1 MLKIVKSR
9 SSQSHRRDIQLKKIF
24 EEDVEM
30 RSCFKC
36 TNSDIVCV
44 AHRLFDRC
52 VECIR
57 FIKFCDLIIIIANW
71 DKLDSE
77 REFVRKKIAKRRK
90 LIVEASR
97 TITQISV
104 ELFKLKNVQKKFR
117 IKTFEMI
124 AREIEF
130 FDEENE
136 IISAKFIF
144 VDFDFSDSKLLAFF
158 DESFSLLNFVDDTAL
173 RKLVNVSN
181 CF

>member
-1 MLKIVKSR
+1 
-9 SSQSHRRDIQLKKIF
+9 
-24 EEDVEM
+24 
-30 RSCFKC
+30 
-36 TNSDIVCV
+36 
-44 AHRLFDRC
+44 
-52 VECIR
+52 
-57 FIKFCDLIIIIANW
+57 
-71 DKLDSE
+71 
-77 REFVRKKIAKRRK
+77 
-90 LIVEASR
+90 
-97 TITQISV
+97 
-104 ELFKLKNVQKKFR
+104 
-117 IKTFEMI
+117 MI